1 METVLVIC
9 HDFLSIYSCLKGSQT
24 LRCAVAVISLA
35 FFHQLFCVF
44 QVNAGC
50 LALTLDIGTASAVLV
65 RSFVMNQARV
75 LQGLVYDLHC
85 PFHETFLVC
94 IFNTEK
100 EIPSLMLCYEIGI
113 QCRP

>member
-1 METVLVIC
+1 MEAVLIIC
-9 HDFLSIYSCLKGSQT
+9 HDFLSIYSGLKGGQT
-24 LRCAVAVISLA
+24 LRSTEAVVSLS
-35 FFHQLFCVF
+35 FFHQLLCVL
-44 QVNAGC
+44 QVNTGC
-50 LALTLDIGTASAVLV
+50 LALALDIRAASSVLV
-65 RSFVMNQARV
+65 RTLVMDQACI
-75 LQGLVYDLHC
+75 LQGLVYDFHC